1 MSGTV
6 ALMLSQPESRINFR
20 EIMDTGKILLI
31 DLAELGS
38 DVRELLGS
46 FILSLLHIAA
56 LSRSDT
62 AIEQRK
68 PFHIFCDEAH
78 RFLNASCEDLIAE
91 NRKFAVSLTLAHQYL
106 EQFNKATRDAI
117 DTDNIGIT
125 GILTQLGEAMKQQLI
140 RLIEWH
146 ATNLIDPTDWQL
158 QKQIVTHLIK
168 LFGDS
173 LPEVIRNSDP
183 SRFTKAVG
191 SVLRSETGVP
201 SHPLESL

>member
-31 DLAELGS
+31 DLADIGS

-46 FILSLLHIAA
+46 FILSLLHITA

-68 PFHIFCDEAH
+68 LFHIFCDEAH
-78 RFLNASCEDLIAE
+78 RFLNASFEDLIAE

-125 GILTQLGEAMKQQLI
+125 GILTQLGEAMKQQQLI

-146 ATNLIDPTDWQL
+146 ATNLTDPTDWQL
-158 QKQIVTHLIK
+158 QKQIITHLIE
-168 LFGDS
+168 LLGDS

-183 SRFTKAVG
+183 SRFTKAYRDLI
-191 SVLRSETGVP
+191 VLLQSAGEI
-201 SHPLESL
+201 